1 MCLFLEVSKEII
13 IFARKACEDGKRVGN
28 SSKLDCIRFVSSVSH
43 NYEIDMGKFINPF
56 TDVGFKI
63 IFGQEFSKPRLLDF
77 LNTLLEGERVISDL
91 KFLDK
96 EQPAIYDGDR
106 SPIYDILC
114 ETDTG
119 EKIIVE
125 MQNREHPNFK
135 ERMLYYSS
143 EAIARQGEKGTGWG
157 YDIKAVYMV
166 AFTNFVLTGYAGRLR
181 IDVSLTDQEGWLFTD
196 KMRLICLQMP
206 CFTKEADAC
215 ENHFERWIYILKNME
230 ILDRM
235 PWAAQNAV
243 FQRLAEVAEV
253 SKLSKDERLEYDHA
267 LKRYRD
273 TLNAM
278 TGAEQK
284 GRAEGRAE
292 GIEQGKLDTARKLK
306 SMNVMTVEQIAEAT
320 GLTPE
325 AINSL

>member
-1 MCLFLEVSKEII
+1 MPLQRILYVIPWRFPEL
-13 IFARKACEDGKRVGN
+13 
-28 SSKLDCIRFVSSVSH
+28 FVSLPARNIV
-43 NYEIDMGKFINPF
+43 NMGKFINPF
-56 TDVGFKI
+56 TDIGFKI

-77 LNTLLEGERVISDL
+77 LNTLLEGERVITDL

-96 EQPAIYDGDR
+96 EQPAFYEGDR

-114 ETDTG
+114 ETVSG

-135 ERMLYYSS
+135 ERMLYYAS
-143 EAIARQGEKGTGWG
+143 EAIVRQGEKGNIWN

-166 AFTNFVLTGYAGRLR
+166 AFTNFALTGYAGQLR
-181 IDVSLTDQEGWLFTD
+181 IDVRLTDNAGRLFTD

-206 CFTKEADAC
+206 CFTKEADEC

-253 SKLSKDERLEYDHA
+253 NKLSKEDRLAYDHA

-273 TLNAM
+273 TFNAM
-278 TGAEQK
+278 TGAELK
-284 GRAEGRAE
+284 GRAEGLAKGRAE
-292 GIEQGKLDTARKLK
+292 GERDKAMESALRMKADGMTAEL
-306 SMNVMTVEQIAEAT
+306 IAKYT
-320 GLTPE
+320 GLTAE
-325 AINSL
+325 EIQAL

>member
-1 MCLFLEVSKEII
+1 
-13 IFARKACEDGKRVGN
+13 
-28 SSKLDCIRFVSSVSH
+28 
-43 NYEIDMGKFINPF
+43 MGKFINPF

-77 LNTLLEGERVISDL
+77 LNALLEGERVITDL
-91 KFLDK
+91 SFLDK

-114 ETDTG
+114 ETESG

-135 ERMLYYSS
+135 ERMLYYAS
-143 EAIARQGEKGTGWG
+143 EAIVRQGEKGTGWN

-166 AFTNFVLTGYAGRLR
+166 AFTNFVLTGYNGRLR
-181 IDVSLTDQEGWLFTD
+181 IDVGVTDLQKNELFTG

-206 CFTKEADAC
+206 CFTKEAEQCDSQ
-215 ENHFERWIYILKNME
+215 FERWIYILKNME

-253 SKLSKDERLEYDHA
+253 SKLSKEERLKYDHA

-273 TLNAM
+273 TLNAI
-278 TGAEQK
+278 TGAKQE
-284 GRAEGRAE
+284 GIEEGRAE
-292 GIEQGKLDTARKLK
+292 GEHNKAIESARQMKADNMPVDLIAKYTGLMMAEIEQL
-306 SMNVMTVEQIAEAT
+306 
-320 GLTPE
+320 
-325 AINSL
+325 

>member
-1 MCLFLEVSKEII
+1 
-13 IFARKACEDGKRVGN
+13 
-28 SSKLDCIRFVSSVSH
+28 
-43 NYEIDMGKFINPF
+43 MGKFINPF
-56 TDVGFKI
+56 TDIGFKI

-77 LNTLLEGERVISDL
+77 LNTLLEGERVITDL

-96 EQPAIYDGDR
+96 EQPAFYEGDR

-114 ETDTG
+114 ETVSG

-135 ERMLYYSS
+135 ERMLYYAS
-143 EAIARQGEKGTGWG
+143 EAIVRQGEKGNIWN

-166 AFTNFVLTGYAGRLR
+166 AFTNFVLTGYSDRLR
-181 IDVSLTDQEGWLFTD
+181 IDVGLTDLQRGGLFSD

-206 CFTKEADAC
+206 CFTKEADEC

-253 SKLSKDERLEYDHA
+253 SKLSKEDRLAYDHA

-273 TLNAM
+273 TYNAM

-284 GRAEGRAE
+284 GLAEGLAKGRAE

-306 SMNVMTVEQIAEAT
+306 AMNVMTIEQIAEAT
-320 GLTPE
+320 GLDIETV
-325 AINSL
+325 NSL

>member
-1 MCLFLEVSKEII
+1 MS
-13 IFARKACEDGKRVGN
+13 R
-28 SSKLDCIRFVSSVSH
+28 
-43 NYEIDMGKFINPF
+43 FINPF

-63 IFGQEFSKPRLLDF
+63 IFGQEFSKPQLLDF
-77 LNTLLEGERVISDL
+77 LNALLVGERSVTDL

-114 ETDTG
+114 ETDSG

-135 ERMLYYSS
+135 ERMLY
-143 EAIARQGEKGTGWG
+143 Q
-157 YDIKAVYMV
+157 
-166 AFTNFVLTGYAGRLR
+166 
-181 IDVSLTDQEGWLFTD
+181 
-196 KMRLICLQMP
+196 
-206 CFTKEADAC
+206 
-215 ENHFERWIYILKNME
+215 FERWIYILKNMDT
-230 ILDRM
+230 LTRM

-253 SKLSKDERLEYDHA
+253 SKLSKEERLEYDHA

-284 GRAEGRAE
+284 GRAEGEHVKAVESARRMKADKMPVE
-292 GIEQGKLDTARKLK
+292 LISKYTGLPQEEIEQL
-306 SMNVMTVEQIAEAT
+306 
-320 GLTPE
+320 
-325 AINSL
+325 

>member
-1 MCLFLEVSKEII
+1 
-13 IFARKACEDGKRVGN
+13 
-28 SSKLDCIRFVSSVSH
+28 
-43 NYEIDMGKFINPF
+43 MGKFINPF

-77 LNTLLEGERVISDL
+77 LNALLEGERIITDL

-106 SPIYDILC
+106 SPIYDVLC
-114 ETDTG
+114 ETENG

-135 ERMLYYSS
+135 ERMLYYTA
-143 EAIARQGEKGTGWG
+143 EAIVRQGEKGTGWI
-157 YDIKAVYMV
+157 YEIKAVYMI
-166 AFTNFVLTGYAGRLR
+166 AFTNFVLTGHAERLR
-181 IDVSLTDQEGWLFTD
+181 IDVGLTDLQKGTLFTD

-206 CFTKEADAC
+206 CFTKEPDEC
-215 ENHFERWIYILKNME
+215 DSHFERWIYILKNMDT
-230 ILDRM
+230 LNRM

-253 SKLSKDERLEYDHA
+253 SKLSKKDRLEYDHA

-273 TLNAM
+273 TINAM

-284 GRAEGRAE
+284 GR
-292 GIEQGKLDTARKLK
+292 IEERLTNARSLK
-306 SMNVMTVEQIAEAT
+306 ENGVSIDIIAKSL
-320 GLTPE
+320 GLTAE
-325 AINSL
+325 EIASL

>member
-1 MCLFLEVSKEII
+1 M
-13 IFARKACEDGKRVGN
+13 AR
-28 SSKLDCIRFVSSVSH
+28 
-43 NYEIDMGKFINPF
+43 FINPF

-77 LNTLLEGERVISDL
+77 LNTLLEGERVITNL
-91 KFLDK
+91 TFLDK
-96 EQPAIYDGDR
+96 EQEAMFDGDR

-114 ETDTG
+114 ETDSK

-135 ERMLYYSS
+135 ERMLYYAS
-143 EAIARQGEKGTGWG
+143 EAIVRQGERGTAWN

-166 AFTNFVLTGYAGRLR
+166 AFTNFVLTGYSDRLR
-181 IDVSLTDQEGWLFTD
+181 IDVGLTDLQRGGLFSD
-196 KMRLICLQMP
+196 KLRLIYLQMP
-206 CFTKEADAC
+206 CFTKEMEEC

-230 ILDRM
+230 ILERM

-243 FQRLAEVAEV
+243 FRRLAEVAEV
-253 SKLSKDERLEYDHA
+253 SALSKEERIKYDRA

-273 TLNAM
+273 TYNAM

-284 GRAEGRAE
+284 GLAEGLAKGLAKGRAE
-292 GIEQGKLDTARKLK
+292 GIEEAKRENALRMKAKGYP
-306 SMNVMTVEQIAEAT
+306 VEDIAEIT
-320 GLTPE
+320 GLDAET
-325 AINSL
+325 INSL

>member
-1 MCLFLEVSKEII
+1 M
-13 IFARKACEDGKRVGN
+13 AR
-28 SSKLDCIRFVSSVSH
+28 
-43 NYEIDMGKFINPF
+43 FINPF

-77 LNTLLEGERVISDL
+77 LNTLLEGERVITNL
-91 KFLDK
+91 TFLDK
-96 EQPAIYDGDR
+96 EQEAMFDGDR

-114 ETDTG
+114 ETDSK

-135 ERMLYYSS
+135 ERMLYYAS
-143 EAIARQGEKGTGWG
+143 EAIVRQGEKGNIWN

-166 AFTNFVLTGYAGRLR
+166 AFTNFVLTGYSDRLR
-181 IDVSLTDQEGWLFTD
+181 IDVGLTDLQQGGLFSD
-196 KMRLICLQMP
+196 KLRLIYLQMP
-206 CFTKEADAC
+206 CFTKEMEEC

-230 ILDRM
+230 ILERM

-243 FQRLAEVAEV
+243 FRRLAEVAEV
-253 SKLSKDERLEYDHA
+253 SALSKEERIKYDRA

-273 TLNAM
+273 TYNAM

-284 GRAEGRAE
+284 GRAEGVEDNKRDNAKRMKADNMPAE
-292 GIEQGKLDTARKLK
+292 L
-306 SMNVMTVEQIAEAT
+306 IAKYT
-320 GLTPE
+320 GLSIET
-325 AINSL
+325 INSL